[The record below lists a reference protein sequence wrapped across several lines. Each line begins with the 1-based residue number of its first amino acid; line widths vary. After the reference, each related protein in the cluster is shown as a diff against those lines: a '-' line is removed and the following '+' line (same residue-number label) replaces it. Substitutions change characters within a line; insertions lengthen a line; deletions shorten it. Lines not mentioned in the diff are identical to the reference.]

1 MIILFNVIF
10 RILHALMVFFPARSV
25 IAVRL
30 RQLAE
35 DALLMKRVAADIRLA
50 GEVFRQMSRG
60 TGGHIPGA
68 EQFVEYTL
76 FYAAHSLGWGLFY
89 GLSSRWPEWLIHELE
104 FRGADIEEA
113 YWCEGR
119 SSGFRDAYDSR
130 TFPEDVS
137 MVVAD
142 R

>member
-10 RILHALMVFFPARSV
+10 RILHALMVLFPARSV

-50 GEVFRQMSRG
+50 GEVSRQMSRG

-68 EQFVEYTL
+68 EDFVEHTL
-76 FYAAHSLGWGLFY
+76 FYAAHSLG
-89 GLSSRWPEWLIHELE
+89 
-104 FRGADIEEA
+104 
-113 YWCEGR
+113 
-119 SSGFRDAYDSR
+119 
-130 TFPEDVS
+130 
-137 MVVAD
+137 
-142 R
+142 

>member
-10 RILHALMVFFPARSV
+10 RILHALMVLFPAQSV

-60 TGGHIPGA
+60 AGGHTPGA

-76 FYAAHSLGWGLFY
+76 FY
-89 GLSSRWPEWLIHELE
+89 
-104 FRGADIEEA
+104 
-113 YWCEGR
+113 
-119 SSGFRDAYDSR
+119 
-130 TFPEDVS
+130 
-137 MVVAD
+137 
-142 R
+142 

>member
-1 MIILFNVIF
+1 M
-10 RILHALMVFFPARSV
+10 
-25 IAVRL
+25 RL

-89 GLSSRWPEWLIHELE
+89 GLSSR
-104 FRGADIEEA
+104 
-113 YWCEGR
+113 
-119 SSGFRDAYDSR
+119 
-130 TFPEDVS
+130 
-137 MVVAD
+137 
-142 R
+142 